1 MPHAGIATYCS
12 RNIVQNSTVTALGC
26 VSCFGSCE
34 SCPIDLP
41 VGRLHA
47 GIVHLQL
54 QYYCSSDEE
63 REGRHFFTY
72 DRYCTMC
79 VNGLL
84 PSENKIY
91 NCCQIERVVISSME
105 WKREPVG
112 LVLNVATMRRC
123 DERSGH
129 MKRTIRC
136 PIIEYSTVPVK
147 QFCSHPSFR
156 AQAIQFQNRHS
167 TVLYSN

>member
-1 MPHAGIATYCS
+1 MQESFTCSYSTTVVVTKSEKAGISSPT
-12 RNIVQNSTVTALGC
+12 
-26 VSCFGSCE
+26 
-34 SCPIDLP
+34 ID
-41 VGRLHA
+41 
-47 GIVHLQL
+47 
-54 QYYCSSDEE
+54 
-63 REGRHFFTY
+63 
-72 DRYCTMC
+72 TMC

-91 NCCQIERVVISSME
+91 NCCQIERVVISSMK

-156 AQAIQFQNRHS
+156 AQAIQFQNLHS
-167 TVLYSN
+167 TVQYSNCLERLLHALQAHLHSHQ